1 MIISNIIYI
10 RWNLHYQK
18 IAKNPWKLRGYL
30 RWIFTNE
37 LQNSKVGTPSPFAV
51 LRSATSN
58 VRHWRIQSSIAIHAK
73 TIDSPRITYPFVPLM
88 CTQLSLS
95 PDKLHRK
102 ILRGREIFSR
112 LSNAT
117 LTRIDVT
124 RDRGFTDPACP
135 RGRKSERGRNTPIA
149 FHGPLRGSHVHR
161 GGSGDVGVASSAY
174 VTCAPCARCDAT
186 RRRRRRHRVLVDAIA
201 NGTDTLI
208 ERCVSTRKE
217 SNPRGLGLYEQTY
230 SARKLLDKF
239 RIIKFVHKMLLL
251 NSALSCSP
259 P

>member
-1 MIISNIIYI
+1 MSGIDVY
-10 RWNLHYQK
+10 RVRLPFTQK
-18 IAKNPWKLRGYL
+18 PSILPELR
-30 RWIFTNE
+30 
-37 LQNSKVGTPSPFAV
+37 TP
-51 LRSATSN
+51 
-58 VRHWRIQSSIAIHAK
+58 
-73 TIDSPRITYPFVPLM
+73 
-88 CTQLSLS
+88 LSLS
-95 PDKLHRK
+95 CAPNYLSPPINYIAKYYEGERSFRDCQTRRWRESMW
-102 ILRGREIFSR
+102 RG
-112 LSNAT
+112 
-117 LTRIDVT
+117 
-124 RDRGFTDPACP
+124 DRGFTDPACP